1 MCNNFSASTQ
11 VEVEII
17 GIPVDCAKHKTRV
30 IPRNSLNP
38 IWNDVFTFQVSR
50 ISIHHENKSVLRTPP
65 YTPLLNSKTGVY
77 WGILFSY
84 EAVLTCTH
92 NQCFEPK

>member
-1 MCNNFSASTQ
+1 MHILNLHHNTNISKTADLDSFIIISFQVISGQYVCNNFSASTQ

-38 IWNDVFTFQVSR
+38 IWNDVFTFQVR
-50 ISIHHENKSVLRTPP
+50 HYHVVVKDFRKVTL
-65 YTPLLNSKTGVY
+65 
-77 WGILFSY
+77 
-84 EAVLTCTH
+84 
-92 NQCFEPK
+92 